1 MKPLRLLAAFLVTTL
16 LSVAAS
22 AADISGR
29 WTWPMQGRNGNV
41 TEAHATLLF
50 KDGVLTGTVSGR
62 MGEAPIGDASFLDGK
77 VAFTVTREV
86 DGNKIVIKYAGQ
98 LEGDTITGKI
108 ERPAANEYD
117 APFVFD
123 WKGTRQP

>member
-1 MKPLRLLAAFLVTTL
+1 
-16 LSVAAS
+16 
-22 AADISGR
+22 
-29 WTWPMQGRNGNV
+29 MQGRNGSV
-41 TEAHATLLF
+41 TEVHATLLL

-62 MGEAPIGDASFLDGK
+62 MGEAPLGDASFHDGK

-86 DGNKIVIKYAGQ
+86 DGNQVVIKYVGK

-117 APFVFD
+117 APFIFD
-123 WKGTRQP
+123 WKGTRLP